1 MFRTFRLLL
10 NTRVLLVCIGIAVA
24 ALAVASLHY
33 FSQYQ
38 PLPGMNVG
46 QLGGAEQAALEAD
59 NVQVVGRSGGKI
71 RWRVAA
77 RAAALSRDR
86 RVISVTRIRRG
97 AMYAADGRPLVSLT
111 ADRAS
116 YATPF
121 GILGVGGAGSLQ
133 VEGNVKASVISAAH
147 PSLRTQ
153 QVIWDSVSGTLSCP
167 VQVSAAMPKL
177 TVTAGNAQYMLP
189 PNAPERGVMRL
200 GGGVHARFDSTHGLV
215 PMDCPGLTWDA
226 ATQTAQTTGPV
237 TAIIPGGL
245 GTATASDISVNTRT
259 GDLSGHGFR
268 GTLRLSRE
276 VQ

>member
-1 MFRTFRLLL
+1 MFRNFRLLL

-24 ALAVASLHY
+24 ALAAASLRY

-38 PLPGMNVG
+38 PLPGMTGG
-46 QLGGAEQAALEAD
+46 QIGGAEQAALEAD

-77 RAAALSRDR
+77 RTAALSRDR
-86 RVISVTRIRRG
+86 RVITVTRIRRG

-153 QVIWDSVSGTLSCP
+153 QVVWDTVSSTLSCP
-167 VQVSAAMPKL
+167 APVSAAMPKL
-177 TVTAGNAQYMLP
+177 TVTAGNAQYTLP

-200 GGGVHARFDSTHGLV
+200 GGGVHARFDSTRGRAV
-215 PMDCPGLTWDA
+215 FDCPGLTWNA
-226 ATQTAQTTGPV
+226 AAQAAQTTGPV
-237 TAIIPGGL
+237 TAVIPGGL
-245 GTATASDISVNTRT
+245 GIATASDIQVNTRT

-276 VQ
+276 VR